1 MEQMA
6 SGWGV
11 GLLEYMAHRTGCEYL
26 SDLRYL
32 SCWEQVRLSREV
44 SRIPAAAFPLET
56 WNDALAYLTSLPPA
70 TQAALAKEKLIQ
82 NLGKQARHRA
92 FPKSTG

>member
-11 GLLEYMAHRTGCEYL
+11 GLLEYMAQRSGCRYL

-32 SCWEQVRLSREV
+32 SGWEQMRLAREV
-44 SRIPAAAFPLET
+44 FHIPVEAYPLET
-56 WNDALAYLTSLPPA
+56 WNDALAYLTDSPPA
-70 TQAALAKEKLIQ
+70 SDGSAAKEKLLQ
-82 NLGKQARHRA
+82 CLAQKARCGEL
-92 FPKSTG
+92 P

>member
-11 GLLEYMAHRTGCEYL
+11 GLLEYMAQRSGCSYL

-32 SCWEQVRLSREV
+32 SCWEQMRLAREV
-44 SRIPAAAFPLET
+44 SHIPVEAFPLEA
-56 WNDALAYLTSLPPA
+56 WNDALAYLTDSPPA
-70 TQAALAKEKLIQ
+70 SDGSVAKEKLLQ
-82 NLGKQARHRA
+82 CLAQKVRYG
-92 FPKSTG
+92 

>member
-11 GLLEYMAHRTGCEYL
+11 GLLEYMAQRSGCSYL

-32 SCWEQVRLSREV
+32 SGWEQMRLAREV
-44 SRIPAAAFPLET
+44 SHIPVEAFPLAT
-56 WNDALAYLTSLPPA
+56 WNDALAYLTDSPPA
-70 TQAALAKEKLIQ
+70 SEASVAKETLLQCLAQK
-82 NLGKQARHRA
+82 ARY
-92 FPKSTG
+92 G